1 MTSRMTRRDGLLT
14 ALFGTGYIGLRAL
27 ATGLPAWF
35 LLNPRSA
42 NAQSLQCAI
51 TSTANLQYLILSTS
65 SNGDPLNCNCPGTYD
80 GTTAAASVVHP
91 QQAEV
96 AATAVTL
103 GSKTYQAALPW
114 AAVATPTAA
123 QPLASSVLARTCFFH
138 HTTGTTVHGDQP
150 KVMKLLGDISGGEML
165 VSSIA
170 KHLSGCFNTVQGA
183 PVAVGAGNN
192 ASELVSYSGS
202 TLPSISPMQLKQL
215 LAASTNNPLVNLRT
229 IRDQS
234 LTALNA
240 LAKSDGNAVQQQ
252 FLDALATSQ
261 TQVRALSDQLA
272 TTLNAI
278 ADNTIKGQALAA
290 AALIAANVTPCV
302 TIHIPFGGDNHTDQ
316 NLQAEAD
323 QTLSGVA
330 GIQLVMN
337 ALASLSL
344 TDKVTFAT
352 LNVFGRN
359 LNNTATSMARTG
371 RDHYGNHCVT
381 VMIGKNVAPSVIG
394 GLTTDSS
401 GSCEASGI
409 DSATGAADPAGDIT
423 ADDTHAALARTLG
436 AALGIPASVM
446 NADFVSTAGGAVVPA
461 AVVAVP

>member
-1 MTSRMTRRDGLLT
+1 MTPTR
-14 ALFGTGYIGLRAL
+14 A
-27 ATGLPAWF
+27 P
-35 LLNPRSA
+35 
-42 NAQSLQCAI
+42 
-51 TSTANLQYLILSTS
+51 STLGYLILSTS
-65 SNGDPLNCNCPGTYD
+65 SMGDPLNCNCPGTYD
-80 GTTAAASVVHP
+80 GTTAAASAIHP

-96 AATAVTL
+96 AATSLTL
-103 GSKTYQAALPW
+103 GGKTYQAALPW
-114 AAVATPTAA
+114 SPLPAGTAA
-123 QPLASSVLARTCFFH
+123 TTGQPLAASVLARTCFFH

-150 KVMKLLGDISGGEML
+150 KVMKLLGDINGGEML
-165 VSSIA
+165 VSAIA
-170 KHLSGCFNTVQGA
+170 KHLSACFGTVQPA
-183 PVAVGAGNN
+183 PVSIGAGSN
-192 ASELVSYSGS
+192 ASEFVSYSGS
-202 TLPSISPMQLKQL
+202 TLPSISPLQLKQL
-215 LAASTNNPLVNLRT
+215 LAASTNNPLVNLRS
-229 IRDQS
+229 IRDTS
-234 LTALNA
+234 LNALNA
-240 LAKSDGNAVQQQ
+240 LAKSDGNVVQQQ

-261 TQVRALSDQLA
+261 TQVRTLSDQLA

-278 ADNTIKGQALAA
+278 KDDTVTGQALAA

-302 TIHIPFGGDNHTDQ
+302 TMHIPFGGDNHVDQ

-323 QTLSGVA
+323 QTVSGVA

-359 LNNTATSMARTG
+359 LNNTSTSMSRSG

-394 GLTTDSS
+394 GLTLDST

-409 DSATGAADPAGDIT
+409 DSSTGAADPSGDIS
-423 ADDTHAALARTLG
+423 ADNSHDAAARTLG

-446 NADFVSTAGGAVVPA
+446 NADFISTAGGAVVPA

>member
-1 MTSRMTRRDGLLT
+1 MTRRDGLLT

-42 NAQSLQCAI
+42 SAQSLQCAI

-65 SNGDPLNCNCPGTYD
+65 SMGDPLNCNCPGTYD
-80 GTTAAASVVHP
+80 GTTAAASAIHP

-96 AATAVTL
+96 AATSLTL
-103 GSKTYQAALPW
+103 GSQTYQAALPW
-114 AAVATPTAA
+114 VPAAGGVTTG
-123 QPLASSVLARTCFFH
+123 QPLAASVLARTCFFH

-150 KVMKLLGDISGGEML
+150 KVMKLLGDINGGEML
-165 VSSIA
+165 VSAIA
-170 KHLSGCFNTVQGA
+170 KHLSGCFNTVQAA
-183 PVAVGAGNN
+183 PVSIGAGSN
-192 ASELVSYSGS
+192 ASEFVSYSGS
-202 TLPSISPMQLKQL
+202 TLPSISPLQLKQL
-215 LAASTNNPLVNLRT
+215 LAASTNNPLVNLRS
-229 IRDQS
+229 IRDTS
-234 LTALNA
+234 LNALNA
-240 LAKSDGNAVQQQ
+240 LAKSDGNVVQQQ
-252 FLDALATSQ
+252 FLNALATSQ
-261 TQVRALSDQLA
+261 TQVRTLSDQLA

-278 ADNTIKGQALAA
+278 KDNTVTGQALAA

-302 TIHIPFGGDNHTDQ
+302 TMHIPFGGDNHVDQ

-323 QTLSGVA
+323 QTVSGVA

-337 ALASLSL
+337 ALSSLSL

-359 LNNTATSMARTG
+359 LNNTSTSMSRSG

-394 GLTTDSS
+394 GLALDPT
-401 GSCEASGI
+401 GSCEATGI
-409 DSATGAADPAGDIT
+409 DSSSGAPDPSGDIT
-423 ADDTHAALARTLG
+423 ADMSHDACARTLG

-446 NADFVSTAGGAVVPA
+446 NNDFISTAGGAVVPA